1 VDTPIAT
8 PAPVFN
14 DTAAQPSVAPLFI
27 SSHQEMYCKITALW
41 YILTS
46 LRQTVPVGDYH
57 YFLSQNN
64 LRPQYQGNQKDT
76 RTRIN
81 HAIKAPELRVVTAL
95 GENLGTL
102 SLADALKAAD
112 DRKLD
117 LIEISPNA
125 KPPVAKIMDYG
136 KFRYETGRKASEV
149 KAKSHSTE
157 TKSVQVKIGTGDHD
171 QQLKAKRAAEWLQ
184 EGHRVK
190 VDLFLW
196 GRYKY
201 MEPEFLKERL
211 ERFLKII
218 PSEYKVAD
226 PMKKSPK
233 GWSTTLERVPGNK
246 IKKPVILP
254 EPEKAKETKKTD
266 TPEGKNKKKSLDELL
281 ESGLI

>member
-1 VDTPIAT
+1 
-8 PAPVFN
+8 
-14 DTAAQPSVAPLFI
+14 
-27 SSHQEMYCKITALW
+27 M
-41 YILTS
+41 
-46 LRQTVPVGDYH
+46 
-57 YFLSQNN
+57 
-64 LRPQYQGNQKDT
+64 RPPYQGNQQKDT

-81 HAIKAPELRVVTAL
+81 AAIKAAELRVVTAD

-102 SLADALKAAD
+102 SLADAIKAAEE
-112 DRKLD
+112 RKLD

-136 KFRYETGRKASEV
+136 KYRYETGRKAREV

-157 TKSVQVKIGTGDHD
+157 TKSVQVKIGTGEHD
-171 QQLKAKRAAEWLQ
+171 QQLKAKRAAEWLE

-218 PSEYKVAD
+218 PLDYKIAD

-233 GWSTTLERVPGNK
+233 GWTTTLERVPGAK
-246 IKKPVILP
+246 AHKPVKILP
-254 EPEKAKETKKTD
+254 EETKVEKIKIENTDKKTS
-266 TPEGKNKKKSLDELL
+266 KKKSLDDLL
-281 ESGLI
+281 ESGLV

>member
-1 VDTPIAT
+1 
-8 PAPVFN
+8 
-14 DTAAQPSVAPLFI
+14 
-27 SSHQEMYCKITALW
+27 
-41 YILTS
+41 
-46 LRQTVPVGDYH
+46 
-57 YFLSQNN
+57 
-64 LRPQYQGNQKDT
+64 LRPQYQGNQSKDT

-81 HAIKAPELRVVTAL
+81 QAIKAPELRVVTAD

-102 SLADALKAAD
+102 SLADALKAAEKY
-112 DRKLD
+112 KLD

-136 KFRYETGRKASEV
+136 KYRYETGRKASAM

-157 TKSVQVKIGTGDHD
+157 TKSVQVKIGTGEHD
-171 QQLKAKRAAEWLQ
+171 QQLKAKRAAEWLE

-201 MEPEFLKERL
+201 MEAEFLKERL

-218 PSEYKVAD
+218 PIEYKIAE

-233 GWSTTLERVPGNK
+233 GWTTTLERVSTAK
-246 IKKPVILP
+246 IQKPKILP
-254 EPEKAKETKKTD
+254 AETKAVETKKTD
-266 TPEGKNKKKSLDELL
+266 GNEQKSKKKSLDDLL